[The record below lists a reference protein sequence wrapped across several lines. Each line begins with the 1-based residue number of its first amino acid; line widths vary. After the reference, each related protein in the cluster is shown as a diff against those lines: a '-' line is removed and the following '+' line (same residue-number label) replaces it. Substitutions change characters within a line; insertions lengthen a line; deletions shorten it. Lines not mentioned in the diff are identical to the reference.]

1 MSKPRKGR
9 SENETAPR
17 EPVDVTDGIPDR
29 SPHGRGW
36 KLLLILVAFLVWIAL
51 LIYFQI
57 AGSPGR

>member
-9 SENETAPR
+9 SENEPAPR

-29 SPHGRGW
+29 STHGRGW
-36 KLLLILVAFLVWIAL
+36 KLLLIVLALLVWIAL

>member
-1 MSKPRKGR
+1 MSKRGKARP
-9 SENETAPR
+9 ENEPAPR

-29 SPHGRGW
+29 SPRGRRW
-36 KLLLILVAFLVWIAL
+36 KLLLIVLVFALWIAL

>member
-9 SENETAPR
+9 SGNEPAPR
-17 EPVDVTDGIPDR
+17 EPVDVADGIPDR
-29 SPHGRGW
+29 SLHGRVW

-57 AGSPGR
+57 AGSPG